1 MTVIYIDRVFALNLA
16 LDYMLLL
23 ICARLAGTPLRR
35 LRFLLCAAG
44 GALYAAA
51 VFLPGCA
58 ALNGP
63 VFRLLAGLAMSLAA
77 FWCEVRRWRLTALF
91 FLVSGALAG
100 LLLAVGLALGSP
112 GKLLGRV
119 YYARVSWPVLLG
131 TALGMSL
138 LLRLVF
144 GQAARHG
151 GNEIMSITI
160 SLGGKCCT
168 VRALHDTGCTLRDP
182 VTGGPVLV
190 LERRALDPLWT
201 PPGSGRRFTLLPF
214 TAVGTASGLL
224 LAVYSDYIELAGRR
238 HRRALLALSDGPL
251 SDGGGYQALWGGE
264 EGRSREKSAA
274 AAAALDQSAQ
284 QAG

>member
-91 FLVSGALAG
+91 FLVSGR
-100 LLLAVGLALGSP
+100 S
-112 GKLLGRV
+112 RD
-119 YYARVSWPVLLG
+119 
-131 TALGMSL
+131 
-138 LLRLVF
+138 
-144 GQAARHG
+144 
-151 GNEIMSITI
+151 
-160 SLGGKCCT
+160 CC
-168 VRALHDTGCTLRDP
+168 
-182 VTGGPVLV
+182 
-190 LERRALDPLWT
+190 
-201 PPGSGRRFTLLPF
+201 LP
-214 TAVGTASGLL
+214 SGLRS
-224 LAVYSDYIELAGRR
+224 AHRGSSSGGCIMPASAGRCC
-238 HRRALLALSDGPL
+238 
-251 SDGGGYQALWGGE
+251 WGQRWE
-264 EGRSREKSAA
+264 
-274 AAAALDQSAQ
+274 
-284 QAG
+284 

>member
-119 YYARVSWPVLLG
+119 YYARVKIG
-131 TALGMSL
+131 
-138 LLRLVF
+138 
-144 GQAARHG
+144 
-151 GNEIMSITI
+151 
-160 SLGGKCCT
+160 
-168 VRALHDTGCTLRDP
+168 RAH
-182 VTGGPVLV
+182 V
-190 LERRALDPLWT
+190 
-201 PPGSGRRFTLLPF
+201 
-214 TAVGTASGLL
+214 
-224 LAVYSDYIELAGRR
+224 
-238 HRRALLALSDGPL
+238 
-251 SDGGGYQALWGGE
+251 
-264 EGRSREKSAA
+264 
-274 AAAALDQSAQ
+274 
-284 QAG
+284 